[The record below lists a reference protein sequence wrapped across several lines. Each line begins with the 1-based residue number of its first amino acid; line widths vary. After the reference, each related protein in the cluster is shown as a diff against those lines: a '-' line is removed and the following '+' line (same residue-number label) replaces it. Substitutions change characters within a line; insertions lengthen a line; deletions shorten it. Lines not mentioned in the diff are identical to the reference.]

1 MGIVFEGQNRGKN
14 LMEVAEKMMIAARTA
29 PKARG
34 IDNIVAAAVYGDEIR
49 QLSDKMIGIAQANGG
64 LQGFLRD
71 ADNILAA
78 EVIVLIG
85 TRIKPIGLT
94 YCGLC
99 GNADC
104 DAKKQ
109 FPGQPCVFNTGDL
122 GIAIGS
128 ALSVAMDHRVDNRV
142 MYTVGMAAREL
153 NILGADVRTI
163 YGIPLSCSAKNPFF
177 DRIWPKK

>member
-1 MGIVFEGQNRGKN
+1 MGIVFEEENRAKN
-14 LMEVAEKMMIAARTA
+14 LMEVAHKMMMAARTA

-34 IDNIVAAAVYGDEIR
+34 IDNIVTATVYGDEIR
-49 QLSDKMIGIAQANGG
+49 QLSDKMIRIAEANGQ

-85 TRIKPIGLT
+85 TRIKPIGLS
-94 YCGLC
+94 YCSLC
-99 GNADC
+99 GNKDC
-104 DAKKQ
+104 DAKRDS
-109 FPGQPCVFNTGDL
+109 PEQPCAFNTGDL

-128 ALSVAMDHRVDNRV
+128 ALSVAMDYRADNRV

-153 NILGADVRTI
+153 NILGEDVRII
-163 YGIPLSCSAKNPFF
+163 YGIPLSCTSKNPFF
-177 DRIWPKK
+177 DRTWPK